1 MKSCL
6 LFSVFAENVMNA
18 PSDLSE
24 MENSEKEKRR
34 KAWRVLGWLTGL
46 PVATL
51 VTLGLL
57 AAILQIAGVMK

>member
-1 MKSCL
+1 
-6 LFSVFAENVMNA
+6 MNA